1 MISTLSPASQQFLD
15 GLNQIQQREQ
25 TAQQQLTTGLRI
37 NSVADAPD
45 QISQLLQTKATLAS
59 TQQTDANLGLVG
71 TEVNTA
77 EAALENAVTL
87 TEKAATLGTEGQPNT
102 NTAAQ
107 RSVLASQLGSILQQ
121 LVATANTSAGGR
133 YIFSGDSDHQAPYS
147 FDLTQSNPISA
158 YAGSAATR
166 TIQSPDGSQF
176 AVSLTVPDIF
186 GSNDAQNNVFQSI
199 NNMRVALQNNDQPGI
214 DASIGNLQTSNT
226 YLNSQLAFYGT
237 TQDRISSASNYGAN
251 YDTQLKTQLSG
262 IQDADE
268 TQAIVNMNQAQT
280 QLQAALAS
288 EAKMPTSSLFNYL
301 A

>member
-1 MISTLSPASQQFLD
+1 MISSLSPASQQFLD
-15 GLNQIQQREQ
+15 GLNQIQQHEQ

-59 TQQTDANLGLVG
+59 TQQNDANLGLVG

-87 TEKAATLGTEGQPNT
+87 TEKAETLGTEGQPNI

-107 RSVLASQLGSILQQ
+107 RSVLANQLGTILQQ
-121 LVATANTSAGGR
+121 LVATANTQVGGR
-133 YIFSGDSDHQAPYS
+133 YIFSGDSDQQAPYS
-147 FDLTQSNPISA
+147 IDLTQSNPIGA

-166 TIQSPDGSQF
+166 TIQSPDGSRF
-176 AVSLTVPDIF
+176 AVSLTAQDIF
-186 GSNDAQNNVFQSI
+186 DSNTAQNNVFQSI
-199 NNMRVALQNNDQPGI
+199 NNLRIALQNNDQTGI
-214 DASIGNLQTSNT
+214 DSAIGSLQASDT

-237 TQDRISSASNYGAN
+237 AQDRITSASSYGAN
-251 YDTQLKTQLSG
+251 YETQLQTQLSG